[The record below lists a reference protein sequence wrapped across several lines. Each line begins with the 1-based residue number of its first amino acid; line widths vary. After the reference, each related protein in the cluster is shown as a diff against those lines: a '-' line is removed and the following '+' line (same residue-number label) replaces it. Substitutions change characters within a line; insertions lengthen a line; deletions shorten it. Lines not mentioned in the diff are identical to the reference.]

1 MKRKVKRKV
10 ERKLKRERRNE
21 DEQSLVYRSEKI
33 ADEFLCKDL
42 SDFWIGK
49 LVVRVGLND

>member
-1 MKRKVKRKV
+1 MKAKRKVKRKV
-10 ERKLKRERRNE
+10 KRTLKRERRNE

-33 ADEFLCKDL
+33 ADEFLCKHL

-49 LVVRVGLND
+49 LVVIFHS